1 MVTKQLVKHELT
13 PVRSA
18 LMGLSVG
25 FAAVGVGLMTAAVL
39 HEIPGPGQLP
49 TTVWL
54 LFVVGVVILGLATT
68 RLLRSPR
75 ARAVGHLVALGMMGW
90 ATVQAW
96 LVVGTALSWAGPDPA
111 TAMGFACLLGA
122 GLGLAAA
129 TIPPAGQPRP
139 RTRRAVVVPMVAGVV
154 LAVACAGYGLLKVVP
169 ALSPVL
175 SVTAEAPATVPGM
188 PGPLP
193 NDTVTGELVA
203 TFTSLELTG
212 DVQVIPGA
220 RGPILSDDDT
230 VIGIDGATGEQLW
243 QYQLQNRDAHFESAG
258 QLVEEGWDDRLV
270 LSPDGTTVVFA
281 TCNLQQG
288 VVTVLDGLTGRV
300 SFVLP
305 FSCAATRVSVT
316 DHVVVVGRTAHDI
329 HTGAQRWSAEDS
341 RGFLPGTNGS
351 SRLVVPGAPNPS
363 RKEAVECGDC
373 LGEPVL
379 LVSDQDPDEVVAQLD
394 RGVRKSSERQLRLY
408 QGWALVH
415 DFSDGS
421 NRWVEIETLEAM
433 QAPVGDPGIV
443 GSYTGFPKC
452 FGLSGPGQVLDSWSG
467 RVWEDPEAG
476 VSVGNDPLAE
486 NAWVLGQSGTKE
498 LTLISGD
505 GEPLAPPIPLP
516 APEGESHGSGAWDI
530 DRTVR
535 TRDGGAT
542 LLRWKGE
549 SKEEQPVLL
558 AIHR

>member
-39 HEIPGPGQLP
+39 HEIPGPSQLP

-220 RGPILSDDDT
+220 RGPIKL
-230 VIGIDGATGEQLW
+230 
-243 QYQLQNRDAHFESAG
+243 
-258 QLVEEGWDDRLV
+258 
-270 LSPDGTTVVFA
+270 
-281 TCNLQQG
+281 
-288 VVTVLDGLTGRV
+288 
-300 SFVLP
+300 
-305 FSCAATRVSVT
+305 
-316 DHVVVVGRTAHDI
+316 
-329 HTGAQRWSAEDS
+329 
-341 RGFLPGTNGS
+341 
-351 SRLVVPGAPNPS
+351 
-363 RKEAVECGDC
+363 
-373 LGEPVL
+373 
-379 LVSDQDPDEVVAQLD
+379 
-394 RGVRKSSERQLRLY
+394 
-408 QGWALVH
+408 
-415 DFSDGS
+415 
-421 NRWVEIETLEAM
+421 
-433 QAPVGDPGIV
+433 
-443 GSYTGFPKC
+443 
-452 FGLSGPGQVLDSWSG
+452 
-467 RVWEDPEAG
+467 
-476 VSVGNDPLAE
+476 
-486 NAWVLGQSGTKE
+486 
-498 LTLISGD
+498 
-505 GEPLAPPIPLP
+505 
-516 APEGESHGSGAWDI
+516 
-530 DRTVR
+530 
-535 TRDGGAT
+535 
-542 LLRWKGE
+542 
-549 SKEEQPVLL
+549 
-558 AIHR
+558 